1 MEYATQSV
9 GCKSGKSKQD
19 GVILRRQFSDVDE
32 VAEFV
37 NFSTNRNVRLA
48 QVSLQQF
55 QADLLMLVFDS
66 AQFNFSKSTSMVRCL
81 GEKDPSYQTFS
92 WALATEGPRL
102 TAHGIQVCPDTVF
115 GFDMSREIDIVI
127 PPGLTFCDFRL
138 KQSVLADYLQIMERS
153 DLNAKFLA
161 TNFLYAPIALPP
173 VRSYLQQLQHLVE
186 RRPQFLKLSHLETLV
201 LEDFVPLL
209 IDAIPVAS
217 PAFQPPLFHHAKLV
231 KQAEDYLMTRLDQP
245 LTLKDL
251 CKALNISR
259 SPLFYGFQEM
269 FGVGPMAYLKVQ
281 RLQAVRRRLKA
292 ADPETDSVMAIA
304 EQFGF
309 WSAGH
314 FARDYKQMF
323 GELPSETFKR

>member
-1 MEYATQSV
+1 MKSVAQSV
-9 GCKSGKSKQD
+9 D
-19 GVILRRQFSDVDE
+19 GQARRNRKGAVVLQRQFSDVDE
-32 VAEFV
+32 IAEFV
-37 NFSTNRNVRLA
+37 NVSTNRSVRLA
-48 QVSLQQF
+48 QLSLQQL
-55 QADLLMLVFDS
+55 QAELLIIDFGS
-66 AQFNFSKSTSMVRCL
+66 AQFNFSKSACAVRCL
-81 GEKDPSYQTFS
+81 GNKPPGYQTFS
-92 WALATEGPRL
+92 WVLATEGPRL
-102 TAHGIQVCPDTVF
+102 TAHGVQVCPDTLF

-127 PPGLTFCDFRL
+127 PDGIVFCDFRL
-138 KQSVLADYLQIMERS
+138 KQSVFTECLQIMERS

-161 TNFLYAPIALPP
+161 TNFLYAPMTLPSI
-173 VRSYLQQLQHLVE
+173 RSYLQQLRHLIE
-186 RRPQFLKLSHLETLV
+186 RRPQFLNLPHLETLV

-209 IDAIPVAS
+209 IDAIPMTS
-217 PAFQPPLFHHAKLV
+217 PAPQPSCCHRAQLV

-251 CKALNISR
+251 CKALNTSR
-259 SPLFYGFQEM
+259 SPLFYGFQDI
-269 FGVGPMAYLKVQ
+269 FGLGPMAYLKVQ

-292 ADPETDSVMAIA
+292 ADPETDSVTSIA